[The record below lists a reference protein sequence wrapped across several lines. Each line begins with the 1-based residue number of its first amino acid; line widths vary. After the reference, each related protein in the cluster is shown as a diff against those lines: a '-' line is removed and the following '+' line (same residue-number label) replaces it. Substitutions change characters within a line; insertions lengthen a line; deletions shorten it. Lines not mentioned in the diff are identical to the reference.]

1 MTDTG
6 GLETR
11 SDTSVEVAQ
20 PAAGVIDEV
29 GAKWKNENW
38 NWTLE
43 GGVESSRVKG
53 QHVRSSSVYN
63 RLP

>member
-6 GLETR
+6 GLEPQ
-11 SDTSVEVAQ
+11 SDTAVEVAQ
-20 PAAGVIDEV
+20 PAAEVIGED

-43 GGVESSRVKG
+43 GGVESSRSCTK
-53 QHVRSSSVYN
+53 
-63 RLP
+63 